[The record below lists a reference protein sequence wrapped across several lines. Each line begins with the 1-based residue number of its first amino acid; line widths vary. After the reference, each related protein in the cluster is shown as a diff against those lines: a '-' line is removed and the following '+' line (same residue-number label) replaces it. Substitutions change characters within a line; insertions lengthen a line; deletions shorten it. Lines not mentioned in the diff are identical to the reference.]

1 MNENHQAPV
10 RDTRNTW
17 VAAPWGEAPTPL
29 LPLWYR
35 ESHAGLPLPKIV
47 QKANPGIRTVGE
59 AHKFWEGSRQTLDT
73 RELQALAGLAG
84 KYLPPPDQIVVPK
97 SIKFASFA
105 NLPLRNRT
113 INCLQSGNLTN
124 DYSSI
129 TVEQLMN
136 LSGFGVLSLLDLWC
150 VVEFVYK
157 IQKPLDVIKGNGI
170 PSGWSYE
177 WNIAVSVLEK
187 IFIAAQEF
195 HGARTVKDVLTLDL
209 YEIAKSLDIEM
220 GVRSLALDMLTDNK
234 SYAKAVV
241 GKLKSVLDAMSPREQ
256 AIVKRRMTPAGGD
269 TLEEV
274 GKELNLTRER
284 VRQIEKSVSNELSET
299 ADPELGIIA
308 HFIDEK
314 LEHVVSTDDFENTIS
329 EAFVDETDNIQIAN
343 IANHMLQDRLNYKK
357 RGDAYLSCFARL
369 NWSAFKDG
377 VRIEADDVGI
387 VDIDAAKDK
396 HLNPKLLPFLPQAID
411 YAGIKYV
418 MDYPVLRDTK
428 KARAKIALIKIGR
441 PASKE
446 EIAKLS
452 GIAPSRVGGQLS
464 GIESVVRA
472 DKTRW
477 GLAEWVDDIYEGIP
491 AEIVQRINED
501 GGKTSIDRL
510 LEELPDKFGVSR
522 VSVKMYCEAV
532 KFIVEDRNIR
542 LRRDDDPYPFKEVI
556 SKANGVFKLGNKKA
570 SILFKV
576 DQETLRGS
584 GRNLHPTVGA
594 ILGIAVNEK
603 LVFAISNNRT
613 ATITFPDTSI
623 FGPTLGSIRTISE
636 EQDTKQG
643 DFMTLVFDRNNMSA
657 EVRVTDVLKYDKGWD
672 LITRLT
678 GLDTDSGMQDLAL
691 ALGCK
696 QNQIKTTLRNRGED
710 IILDSLPRSEG
721 DLALEEALKKL
732 GQTLERL

>member
-1 MNENHQAPV
+1 MNENHQTPV
-10 RDTRNTW
+10 RDTRNILA
-17 VAAPWGEAPTPL
+17 VAPWGEAPTPL

-35 ESHAGLPLPKIV
+35 ERYASLPLPKIV
-47 QKANPGIRTVGE
+47 QRVNPRIKTLGE
-59 AHKFWEGSRQTLDT
+59 ADKFWEGRLQTLNR
-73 RELQALAGLAG
+73 RELQALAGLASRH
-84 KYLPPPDQIVVPK
+84 LPPPDVVVVPEG
-97 SIKFASFA
+97 IKFASFA
-105 NLPLRNRT
+105 NLPLRVRT

-124 DYSSI
+124 DYPI
-129 TVEQLMN
+129 TVDQLMK

-150 VVEFVYK
+150 IVEFVYN
-157 IQKPLDVIKGNGI
+157 IQKPLDVIKRNGI
-170 PSGWSYE
+170 PSRWSYE

-256 AIVKRRMTPAGGD
+256 AIVKRRMTPVGGD

-491 AEIVQRINED
+491 AEIIQRINED
-501 GGKTSIDRL
+501 GGVTTTDRL
-510 LEELPDKFGVSR
+510 LEELPRLFGVSQSSVFSYINTPQFV
-522 VSVKMYCEAV
+522 VSDGYVSMANPSSVRLRNLDDVINGREPNGLP
-532 KFIVEDRNIR
+532 FWSFRVEDRYFDGYS
-542 LRRDDDPYPFKEVI
+542 L
-556 SKANGVFKLGNKKA
+556 AGVPPEIAYKLGCRPNDKVMISLDYPKGCRDISINWRLSSASGA
-570 SILFKV
+570 SIGYLSEPLKRLGV
-576 DQETLRGS
+576 VSGDHIRIILKDSSIELRPVSETNGKPLTS
-584 GRNLHPTVGA
+584 SSLE
-594 ILGIAVNEK
+594 ILE
-603 LVFAISNNRT
+603 R
-613 ATITFPDTSI
+613 
-623 FGPTLGSIRTISE
+623 
-636 EQDTKQG
+636 
-643 DFMTLVFDRNNMSA
+643 
-657 EVRVTDVLKYDKGWD
+657 
-672 LITRLT
+672 
-678 GLDTDSGMQDLAL
+678 
-691 ALGCK
+691 
-696 QNQIKTTLRNRGED
+696 IKNRGKV
-710 IILDSLPRSEG
+710 L
-721 DLALEEALKKL
+721 
-732 GQTLERL
+732 